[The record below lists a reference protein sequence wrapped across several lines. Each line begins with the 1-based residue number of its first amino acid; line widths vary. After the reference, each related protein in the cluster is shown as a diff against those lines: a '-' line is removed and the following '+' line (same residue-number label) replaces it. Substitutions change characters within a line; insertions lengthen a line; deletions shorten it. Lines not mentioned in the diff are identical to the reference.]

1 MSKPL
6 CDARKGLF
14 TNKPPNGCSKP
25 ATDTWRV
32 EKGWPQ
38 YLALRNVHPTTLL
51 TEIKELLAGRFPA
64 NWNREELSLAENSYL
79 TEKAAELAKKIPNPD
94 DPLEE
99 HLGRQDITL
108 ELIKEATYD
117 KKLLTASR
125 AKLKLSS
132 NFAQLSGEQFLDWK
146 KAFLKWE
153 ESPVPR
159 SNPPCPN
166 DFLEACSEEKSPPEE
181 SPKQSKKRKRENALE
196 IKTEEISSETIEMLG
211 KLWEGMPVL
220 DDQGRKGKICKWM
233 VASSI
238 AQVDFEE
245 NGHSEKKNMSV
256 LNLRLCPENLMT
268 KSEVQSQK
276 SWQKVIEKAKQ
287 KEQKSEKPQEENVQT
302 LQDGP
307 LLELKEGQ
315 SVCDERGRRCE
326 IIRIWHNTNT
336 ADVAYSGNSEPILKP
351 LSTLRPSK
359 TRKIE
364 SSGPC
369 SFSPP

>member
-1 MSKPL
+1 MSRPL
-6 CDARKGLF
+6 CDARRGLF
-14 TNKPPNGCSKP
+14 TNKPPHGCTKAP
-25 ATDTWRV
+25 TDTWRV

-181 SPKQSKKRKRENALE
+181 SPKQSKKE
-196 IKTEEISSETIEMLG
+196 
-211 KLWEGMPVL
+211 
-220 DDQGRKGKICKWM
+220 KGKMRLKSRRKKYLQKLLRCWANFGKACRCWTIRAGREKYASGWWLQVLRKLSLKKMGLKRRIC
-233 VASSI
+233 
-238 AQVDFEE
+238 QF
-245 NGHSEKKNMSV
+245 
-256 LNLRLCPENLMT
+256 
-268 KSEVQSQK
+268 
-276 SWQKVIEKAKQ
+276 
-287 KEQKSEKPQEENVQT
+287 
-302 LQDGP
+302 
-307 LLELKEGQ
+307 
-315 SVCDERGRRCE
+315 
-326 IIRIWHNTNT
+326 
-336 ADVAYSGNSEPILKP
+336 
-351 LSTLRPSK
+351 
-359 TRKIE
+359 
-364 SSGPC
+364 
-369 SFSPP
+369 

>member
-64 NWNREELSLAENSYL
+64 NWNREDLSPAENSYL

-181 SPKQSKKRKRENALE
+181 SPKQSKRKRENANE
-196 IKTEEISSETIEMLG
+196 IKTEEISSETIQMLG

-233 VASSI
+233 VPSSI
-238 AQVDFEE
+238 AQVEFDE
-245 NGHSEKKNMSV
+245 SETKNLSV

-268 KSEVQSQK
+268 ESEVLSQK
-276 SWQKVIEKAKQ
+276 SWQKVIERKAK
-287 KEQKSEKPQEENVQT
+287 KKSEKPQEIEQT

-307 LLELKEGQ
+307 LLEFEEGQ
-315 SVCDERGRRCE
+315 SVRDERGRRCE
-326 IIRIWHNTNT
+326 IKRIWQDTNT
-336 ADVAYSGNSEPILKP
+336 ADVAYGNSEPVLKP
-351 LSTLRPSK
+351 LSTLKPSK
-359 TRKIE
+359 RRKIE
-364 SSGPC
+364 SSGPI